1 MGGVRG
7 GPQVSVLKGRIGHGT
22 QEGEYR
28 RGGSAELRF
37 EALRVTAGHPG
48 RDIQE
53 TVERQV
59 WSLSPVGDPESYSQT
74 YLHFI
79 SICFSK
85 EGKLCSDSGILKA
98 PP

>member
-7 GPQVSVLKGRIGHGT
+7 DPQVSVSNGRIGHGT

-28 RGGSAELRF
+28 RRGSVELRF
-37 EALRVTAGHPG
+37 EELRVTVGHPG

-53 TVERQV
+53 TVERQACT
-59 WSLSPVGDPESYSQT
+59 LSPVGDPESYSQR
-74 YLHFI
+74 YLCFI

-85 EGKLCSDSGILKA
+85 EGKPCSDPGILKA
-98 PP
+98 LP